1 MCRKLYIVL
10 LLCVAMLTP
19 SIASAQDISLYE
31 KQKVA
36 IASII
41 DKNDRHINSKLKEYI
56 LNGIRDAF
64 VNSKDYEVFNVNID
78 DIRNELKAKNIPP
91 SFSNIC
97 KEVGQ
102 IAEAEFIIFT
112 EISVTSSS
120 FGNAGSQNAEIIITS
135 SQFRI
140 ATGSQVATNVV
151 TTQPNVQSI
160 QSGTAQLMSK
170 LFGVKMAGYSN
181 SQSSYNNSQSS
192 SSSRN
197 AYNNSSY
204 SSQSGY
210 GQSSSYQQSTYK
222 TYKVG
227 DYYDVGGKQGVVFA
241 VTSDGRHGKIV
252 SLTDLGCMNW
262 DAAMTKCRSLGA
274 GWHLSTKDELLA
286 IYKIKFVINATLSAV
301 GDRIDT
307 RLYWSSTICDSS
319 RAWRV
324 YMSNGDTYGSA
335 KIYDY
340 YVRAVSAF

>member
-1 MCRKLYIVL
+1 
-10 LLCVAMLTP
+10 MLTP

-64 VNSKDYEVFNVNID
+64 VNSNDYEVFNVNID
-78 DIRNELKAKNIPP
+78 DIRNKLKAKNLPP

-102 IAEAEFIIFT
+102 IAEFIIFT

-120 FGNAGSQNAEIIITS
+120 FGNAGSQNTEIIITS
-135 SQFRI
+135 SQYRI
-140 ATGSQVATNVV
+140 ATGSQVAMNAV

-160 QSGTAQLMSK
+160 QSSTAQLMSK

-197 AYNNSSY
+197 AYNNSSSY
-204 SSQSGY
+204 SSQSSY
-210 GQSSSYQQSTYK
+210 GQSSSYQRPSYQQQSPSYQSQSNYGSSSSSSYSRSTQSTSSQSYTQNAEDRYLNLAREGNKEAQYK
-222 TYKVG
+222 L
-227 DYYDVGGKQGVVFA
+227 GGCYEFGIQGVSKQYQNAFYWYKRAAEQGHTNAQYRLGFCYEYGIGVANNFDYA
-241 VTSDGRHGKIV
+241 VSWYRK
-252 SLTDLGCMNW
+252 
-262 DAAMTKCRSLGA
+262 AARNGSKEAETRLRQ
-274 GWHLSTKDELLA
+274 
-286 IYKIKFVINATLSAV
+286 IYK
-301 GDRIDT
+301 
-307 RLYWSSTICDSS
+307 Y
-319 RAWRV
+319 
-324 YMSNGDTYGSA
+324 
-335 KIYDY
+335 
-340 YVRAVSAF
+340 

>member
-19 SIASAQDISLYE
+19 SVASAQDIGVWE

-41 DKNDRHINSKLKEYI
+41 DKNDRHINPKLKEYI
-56 LNGIRDAF
+56 LSGIRDAF
-64 VNSKDYEVFNVNID
+64 VNSNDYEVFNVNID
-78 DIRNELKAKNIPP
+78 DIRNKLKAENLPP

-102 IAEAEFIIFT
+102 IAEFIIFT

-120 FGNAGSQNAEIIITS
+120 FGNAGSQNTEIIITS
-135 SQFRI
+135 SLFRI
-140 ATGSQVATNVV
+140 ATSSQVAMNAV

-170 LFGVKMAGYSN
+170 LFGVKMAGYSS

-197 AYNNSSY
+197 AYNNSSSY
-204 SSQSGY
+204 SSQSSY

-227 DYYDVGGKQGVVFA
+227 DYYDAEGKQGVVFA

-252 SLTDLGCMNW
+252 SLTDLGQMSW
-262 DAAMTKCRSLGA
+262 DAAEAKCHSLGA
-274 GWHLSTKDELLA
+274 SWRLPTQDELLA
-286 IYKIKFVINATLSAV
+286 IYKIKSVIDSTLSAV

-307 RLYWSSTICDSS
+307 QYYWSSIIYDSS

-324 YMSNGDTYGSA
+324 SMYDGNTYNGLKDRN
-335 KIYDY
+335 Y